1 MYNGGELTMKVV
13 LLVLFILNGCFFLL
27 IGTVLYPAITH
38 TLIGLEDSAAGSL
51 PTVLSVLRIVSI
63 CAGAFLVL
71 YGTGMFLFRNRWN
84 L

>member
-1 MYNGGELTMKVV
+1 VYNGGELTMKVV

-27 IGTVLYPAITH
+27 VGTVLYPAITH
-38 TLIGLEDSAAGSL
+38 TLIGIEKEASGSL
-51 PTVLSVLRIVSI
+51 PTILNVLRIICI

-71 YGTGMFLFRNRWN
+71 YGAGMFLFRNRWN